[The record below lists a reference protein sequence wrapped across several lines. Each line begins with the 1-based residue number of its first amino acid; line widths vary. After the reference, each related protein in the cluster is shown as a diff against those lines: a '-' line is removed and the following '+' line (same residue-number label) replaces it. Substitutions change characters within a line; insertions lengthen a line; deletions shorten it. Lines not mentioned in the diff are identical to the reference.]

1 MKKALLIGMILAA
14 SATLGGLSAYAQV
27 EGAVTTY
34 NTYRMDF
41 FKSQRNA
48 ALAQPEAVTTDE
60 LYYRDSPATKG
71 ANGFINA
78 TTAWSDLPAEV
89 AETTANDNILSGI
102 TFGAGRGLASG
113 VTRTAAGIVDM
124 LTFAIPPY
132 DSPLADTEYKVN
144 NPEKEGYKVNIFR
157 W

>member
-1 MKKALLIGMILAA
+1 MKRALLIGLIFVM
-14 SATLGGLSAYAQV
+14 TLSLGCFEAYAQV
-27 EGAVTTY
+27 EGTVTTY

-48 ALAQPEAVTTDE
+48 TLAQPEAVTTDE
-60 LYYRDSPATKG
+60 LYYRDSPVSKG
-71 ANGFINA
+71 SNGFINA

-102 TFGAGRGLASG
+102 TFGVGKGLASG

-144 NPEKEGYKVNIFR
+144 NPEKEGYKVNIFK